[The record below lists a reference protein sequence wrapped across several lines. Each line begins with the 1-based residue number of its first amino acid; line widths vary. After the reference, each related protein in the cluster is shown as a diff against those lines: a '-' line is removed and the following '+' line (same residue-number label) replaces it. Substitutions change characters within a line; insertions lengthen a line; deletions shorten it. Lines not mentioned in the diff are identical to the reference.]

1 MKCFCIRCYL
11 VHTYK
16 IFGKGFY
23 CFRWSKIASYLHNY
37 FRFVTEIRKTGRY
50 HHEAQ
55 KNPSRCKLI
64 VDPDTQFM
72 HRVEGTF
79 ILGRCLL
86 RPILFIMHYHLLFR
100 LYLMRTFNL
109 NYQHWHW
116 YSPHEQLIWL
126 YKLQLCLKAVTKSQA
141 FECRLWS
148 GITSD
153 CANMAP
159 PLKWRDPKWLLMSY
173 WPTPYLYST
182 PRQSFEYLQ
191 IIFSESK
198 KFFLSSPHIN
208 MYI

>member
-153 CANMAP
+153 CANMP
-159 PLKWRDPKWLLMSY
+159 PPPQMKGSQMTTDVILTYPLLV
-173 WPTPYLYST
+173 LYS
-182 PRQSFEYLQ
+182 QAKLW
-191 IIFSESK
+191 IFADY
-198 KFFLSSPHIN
+198 F
-208 MYI
+208 